1 MKTLFLLLSLCLAT
15 GAVTADEVYVPD
27 SNPTTGGSNAIPFW
41 AEWSAIQGQIRY
53 QALYTN
59 TQLGNKPYFI
69 HEISFPPNFTGTF
82 SATQFQL
89 RMSHV
94 TTTSLNPMMDLNI
107 PNPVTCFNGPLT
119 YPVTI
124 GKWEPIG
131 LTAGF
136 TYNGVDH
143 LVVDLR
149 YMGGKNVSNSPAIQ
163 IGRFRSGLVKRSWA
177 YKNYNATQQSGQSGQ
192 SGIKTRFTVSRTII
206 TGSGNPKPGSTVT
219 FDLFGV
225 ADAGLPYQAGT
236 SLGAGPI
243 PIDTR
248 KLGLSPDSVLV
259 ASVSGTLPMVFADYA
274 GILDA
279 QGKGKAKLN
288 LPNLSALV
296 GVRLYNAFLTLKQGE
311 PSGVKSISNT
321 YTFTISK

>member
-1 MKTLFLLLSLCLAT
+1 
-15 GAVTADEVYVPD
+15 
-27 SNPTTGGSNAIPFW
+27 
-41 AEWSAIQGQIRY
+41 
-53 QALYTN
+53 
-59 TQLGNKPYFI
+59 
-69 HEISFPPNFTGTF
+69 
-82 SATQFQL
+82 
-89 RMSHV
+89 
-94 TTTSLNPMMDLNI
+94 
-107 PNPVTCFNGPLT
+107 
-119 YPVTI
+119 
-124 GKWEPIG
+124 
-131 LTAGF
+131 
-136 TYNGVDH
+136 
-143 LVVDLR
+143 
-149 YMGGKNVSNSPAIQ
+149 MGGKNVSNSPAIQ